1 MKTGDVAFGF
11 PVLGFTRDLD
21 LWGFADLEAL
31 TACGPLTLKEDK
43 LPGMELVDAEGRRW
57 TVTSVRRV
65 GPAKTGLAG
74 LIEPLLYAK
83 RTSRIEHELDA
94 LTPLTLAEVK
104 ARLVAGIEAFPDYW
118 GDDAEEVAGRVA
130 EVRAV
135 STIAE
140 VHSVLGLDD
149 FRSY

>member
-1 MKTGDVAFGF
+1 M
-11 PVLGFTRDLD
+11 
-21 LWGFADLEAL
+21 
-31 TACGPLTLKEDK
+31 
-43 LPGMELVDAEGRRW
+43 
-57 TVTSVRRV
+57 
-65 GPAKTGLAG
+65 GPAKSGLAG
-74 LIEPLLYAK
+74 LIEPLLDAK
-83 RTSRIEHELDA
+83 RTSRIEHELEGLA
-94 LTPLTLAEVK
+94 PLTLAEVK

-140 VHSVLGLDD
+140 VLKVLGLDD

>member
-1 MKTGDVAFGF
+1 M
-11 PVLGFTRDLD
+11 
-21 LWGFADLEAL
+21 
-31 TACGPLTLKEDK
+31 
-43 LPGMELVDAEGRRW
+43 
-57 TVTSVRRV
+57 RRV

-74 LIEPLLYAK
+74 LIEPLRYAK
-83 RTSRIEHELDA
+83 RTSLIEHELDA

-149 FRSY
+149 FSVKPGVPNAFGLVSGGANAPGPGKQRGPGG